1 MERTLVLSD
10 DTLGTSGLIL
20 LTLVAVELGGLVVL
34 RMTRGHQPATPF
46 QRAFARA
53 GHGHAGVL
61 LVLALVSQILAD
73 AADLSGV
80 LEFFARTGIWVA
92 AILMSVG
99 FFLASAGK
107 DVHEAN
113 RLIVVVYAGAVALAL
128 GVVSLGI
135 GLLRA

>member
-1 MERTLVLSD
+1 MEARLVLSD

-20 LTLVAVELGGLVVL
+20 LTLVAVEFGGLVVL
-34 RMTRGHQPATPF
+34 RMTRGRQPATPF

-73 AADLSGV
+73 AADLNGV
-80 LEFFARTGIWVA
+80 LEFFARTGICLA
-92 AILMSVG
+92 AILMSAG

-107 DVHEAN
+107 AVNEAN
-113 RLIVVVYAGAVALAL
+113 RLIVLVYAGAAVLAVA
-128 GVVSLGI
+128 VVSLGI